1 MRTSS
6 LAALTFPF
14 ALLLASPGASAQ
26 QPVDA
31 ATKSAART
39 VAEEAL
45 KLYDKGDYAGAYEKA
60 NRANELVHAPT
71 MALLTGRCLEKLG
84 RLVEA
89 SEKYLE
95 ASRATLEPNASA
107 AQKSAQTEAEKARTA
122 LLPRIPSVE
131 LILDPPAPNARV
143 TLDGKH
149 VPPAMVG
156 IKRPIDPGAH
166 TVAVARGSESATQ
179 DFTLKEAEAVRVV
192 LKAPSNG
199 GGAGKPGGGY
209 PGNPANPGGGYPGN
223 PGGGYPGNAGGGY
236 PGNPGKA
243 NGGYYPPPGGGMYQ
257 QPPVLMYPPGTVA
270 VPPPPL
276 MKRRSTGLFVTGIV
290 FIPVGAVTAIVGAL
304 VLGASKSIEGSS
316 DTFDGSSSSG
326 AGAGILV
333 VGSALLVGGIV
344 MTVVGG
350 KKVPVDPNE
359 ALLLDRD
366 PRHSPPPPR
375 ASVTPLFGPVSGVRV
390 QF

>member
-6 LAALTFPF
+6 LIALPFSF
-14 ALLLASPGASAQ
+14 ALLLAPLSASAQ

-60 NRANELVHAPT
+60 NRANDLVHAPT

-95 ASRATLEPNASA
+95 AARAPLEASASA
-107 AQKSAQTEAEKARTA
+107 AQKSAQSEAEKARTA
-122 LLPRIPSVE
+122 LMPRIPSVE
-131 LILDPPAPNARV
+131 LTLDPPAPQARV
-143 TLDGKH
+143 TLDNKP

-156 IKRPIDPGAH
+156 IKRPIDPGKH
-166 TVAVARGSESATQ
+166 TVSVARGSESATQ
-179 DFTLKEAEAVRVV
+179 EFTLEEAASVRVV
-192 LKAPSNG
+192 LKAPGKS
-199 GGAGKPGGGY
+199 GA
-209 PGNPANPGGGYPGN
+209 A
-223 PGGGYPGNAGGGY
+223 
-236 PGNPGKA
+236 
-243 NGGYYPPPGGGMYQ
+243 YYPPPPMAGPPPGM
-257 QPPVLMYPPGTVA
+257 VMYPPGS

-290 FIPVGAVTAIVGAL
+290 FIPLGSIVTLGGTFLLVAGATSGGDNSGPA
-304 VLGASKSIEGSS
+304 VLG
-316 DTFDGSSSSG
+316 
-326 AGAGILV
+326 
-333 VGSALLVGGIV
+333 VGLAALTGGIV
-344 MTVVGG
+344 MTVIGG
-350 KKVPVDPNE
+350 KKVPVAPAA
-359 ALLLDRD
+359 ALLD
-366 PRHSPPPPR
+366 PRHSPPAPK
-375 ASVTPLFGPVSGVRV
+375 ASITPLFGPVSGVRV

>member
-6 LAALTFPF
+6 LVALTFPF

-60 NRANELVHAPT
+60 NRANDLVHAPT

-107 AQKSAQTEAEKARTA
+107 AQKSAQSEAEKARTA
-122 LLPRIPSVE
+122 LMPRIPSVE
-131 LILDPPAPNARV
+131 LVLDPPAPNARV

-166 TVAVARGSESATQ
+166 TVAVARDRESASQ

-192 LKAPSNG
+192 LKAPGNG
-199 GGAGKPGGGY
+199 AAPGKTGGGY
-209 PGNPANPGGGYPGN
+209 PV
-223 PGGGYPGNAGGGY
+223 
-236 PGNPGKA
+236 NPGKA
-243 NGGYYPPPGGGMYQ
+243 NGGYYPPPGGTYPN
-257 QPPVLMYPPGTVA
+257 QPQPVYVYPPGSM
-270 VPPPPL
+270 PPPPPV

-290 FIPVGAVTAIVGAL
+290 FIPVGALTAIVGGLIVA
-304 VLGASKSIEGSS
+304 GSS
-316 DTFDGSSSSG
+316 ASSDFTGDGFEDTSSSASG
-326 AGAGILV
+326 TGTGVLV
-333 VGSALLVGGIV
+333 AGSALLVGGIV
-344 MTVVGG
+344 MTVIGG

-359 ALLLDRD
+359 ARLLD
-366 PRHSPPPPR
+366 PRHSPPAPR
-375 ASVTPLFGPVSGVRV
+375 ASVTPLLGPVSGVRV

>member
-1 MRTSS
+1 MRTFS
-6 LAALTFPF
+6 LATLTFPF
-14 ALLLASPGASAQ
+14 ALLLASPGAFAQ

-60 NRANELVHAPT
+60 NRANDLVHAPT
-71 MALLTGRCLEKLG
+71 MGLLTGRCLEKLG

-95 ASRATLEPNASA
+95 AARATLEPNASP
-107 AQKSAQTEAEKARTA
+107 AQKSAQTEADKARTA

-192 LKAPSNG
+192 LKAPGNG
-199 GGAGKPGGGY
+199 AAPGKVGGGY
-209 PGNPANPGGGYPGN
+209 PDAPGKANGGYPG
-223 PGGGYPGNAGGGY
+223 A
-236 PGNPGKA
+236 PGKA
-243 NGGYYPPPGGGMYQ
+243 NGGYYPPPGGAPYPGQ
-257 QPPVLMYPPGTVA
+257 VQGQPRPVYVYPPGVM
-270 VPPPPL
+270 PPPPPV
-276 MKRRSTGLFVTGIV
+276 MKRRNTALFVTGIV
-290 FIPVGAVTAIVGAL
+290 LIPVGALTAIVGGAI
-304 VLGASKSIEGSS
+304 LGAASTSNVDFSDGSFS
-316 DTFDGSSSSG
+316 DSSSSG
-326 AGAGILV
+326 AGGTGAAVLV
-333 VGSALLVGGIV
+333 VGSAMLVGGIV

-359 ALLLDRD
+359 ARLLLD

-375 ASVTPLFGPVSGVRV
+375 ASVTPLLGPVSGFRV

>member
-6 LAALTFPF
+6 LATLTFSF

-107 AQKSAQTEAEKARTA
+107 AQKSAQTEAEKARAA
-122 LLPRIPSVE
+122 LMPRIPSVE
-131 LILDPPAPNARV
+131 LILDPPAPTARV

-156 IKRPIDPGAH
+156 IKRPIDPGTH

-179 DFTLKEAEAVRVV
+179 DFTLKEADAVRVV
-192 LKAPSNG
+192 LKAPGNG
-199 GGAGKPGGGY
+199 AAPGKVGGGY
-209 PGNPANPGGGYPGN
+209 PGAQGGPGKVGGGYYGPPTGT
-223 PGGGYPGNAGGGY
+223 YPGQR
-236 PGNPGKA
+236 PVLV
-243 NGGYYPPPGGGMYQ
+243 YPPPGN
-257 QPPVLMYPPGTVA
+257 
-270 VPPPPL
+270 VPPPPV
-276 MKRRSTGLFVTGIV
+276 MKRRSTGLFVTGVVLIPITSIV
-290 FIPVGAVTAIVGAL
+290 FLGGAVAAAL
-304 VLGASKSIEGSS
+304 S
-316 DTFDGSSSSG
+316 DGSPGSLGLLTGG
-326 AGAGILV
+326 AVGLAG
-333 VGSALLVGGIV
+333 SIV
-344 MTVVGG
+344 MTAVGG
-350 KKVPVDPNE
+350 KKVPVDPDE
-359 ALLLDRD
+359 ARVFD